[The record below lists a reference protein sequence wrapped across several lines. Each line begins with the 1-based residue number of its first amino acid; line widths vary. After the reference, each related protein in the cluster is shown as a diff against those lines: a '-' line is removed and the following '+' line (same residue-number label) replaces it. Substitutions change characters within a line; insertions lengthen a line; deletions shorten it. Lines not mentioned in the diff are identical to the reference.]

1 MDSHSY
7 QEAPS
12 PALPVSELREVLGA
26 SLVGGAGW
34 LRARLSGV
42 TGGRQEVSATWSPD
56 TEQAL
61 VDDFDDLLPADQ
73 PGVPE
78 NVKETL
84 LIGIQA
90 AGAARQNAV
99 VVQVLW
105 RADHTEI
112 AAHTLQGAGA
122 PDSIAAAL
130 DRVAEIVT
138 ATGSG

>member
-1 MDSHSY
+1 MDSHSS

-34 LRARLSGV
+34 PRAR
-42 TGGRQEVSATWSPD
+42 R
-56 TEQAL
+56 
-61 VDDFDDLLPADQ
+61 
-73 PGVPE
+73 
-78 NVKETL
+78 
-84 LIGIQA
+84 
-90 AGAARQNAV
+90 NAV